1 MPATTPPQDNPQST
15 EAQLLGLLKSMYPS
29 WQITKVTGQQGQ
41 VSWSVNRITPL
52 TAEERAAGLVDS
64 FTQADLH
71 QVLELLSSQQARRD
85 RNRRYRH

>member
-41 VSWSVNRITPL
+41 VSWLVNRITPL
-52 TAEERAAGLVDS
+52 TAEERAACLVDS
-64 FTQADLH
+64 FTQGDLRRVADQLG
-71 QVLELLSSQQARRD
+71 QQQAIRD
-85 RNRRYRH
+85 RNRL